1 MDISALLKELFNG
14 VVYLGTAEGLKTL
27 VMFVISGVL
36 IYLAIK
42 KDYEPALL
50 LPIGFGAILANLP
63 PVIDAVTGNAA
74 ASVLGSEGFLTV
86 LFNSGIKNELFPIL
100 IFIAVGAM
108 IDFSPLMKDPSMIF
122 FGAAAQ
128 FGIFATFLVALAL
141 IPVVIPD
148 IAAMAAGP
156 EKDSIILRLASAI
169 GIIGAA
175 DGPTTLYVANHF
187 QLSAYMA
194 PLSVAA
200 YSYMSLVPVIQPPVI
215 RALTTKKERCIHMT
229 YTEQRAPRLALIL
242 FPIVV
247 TILAGVIGP
256 MSAPLVGSLMFG
268 NLLRECGVLERL
280 SKTAQNE
287 LANLVT
293 MLLGLT
299 IGSTMIAQN
308 FLRWDTLLIL
318 ALGLFAFVFDT
329 AGGVLF
335 AKFLNLFRKNKINPM
350 IGAAGISAFPMSARV
365 IQKMAKAEDPYNFIL
380 MQSISANV
388 SGQLGSIVAG
398 GLVITLIGMMIGW

>member
-1 MDISALLKELFNG
+1 MGDLLRELFSG
-14 VVYLGTAEGLKTL
+14 ILYLFTNEGWKTL
-27 VMFVISGVL
+27 VMFLISGIL

-63 PVIDAVTGNAA
+63 PVLEGVAA
-74 ASVLGSEGFLTV
+74 ALGTEASPGFLTV
-86 LFNSGIKNELFPIL
+86 LFNAGIANELFPIL

-108 IDFSPLMKDPSMIF
+108 IDFSPLMKDPAMIF

-128 FGIFATFLVALAL
+128 FGIFATFLLSLVL
-141 IPVVIPD
+141 IP
-148 IAAMAAGP
+148 
-156 EKDSIILRLASAI
+156 IILPATAGNESLILKLASAI

-187 QLSAYMA
+187 QLKDYMA
-194 PLSVAA
+194 PISVAA

-215 RALTTKKERCIHMT
+215 RLLTTKKERMIRMD
-229 YTEQRAPRLALIL
+229 YREARAPRLALIL

-247 TILAGVIGP
+247 TVVSGIIVP

-293 MLLGLT
+293 ILLGLT
-299 IGSTMIAQN
+299 IGSTMVAQN
-308 FLRWDTLLIL
+308 FLRLDTLLIMG
-318 ALGLFAFVFDT
+318 LGLFAFVFDT

-335 AKFLNLFRKNKINPM
+335 AKLINLFRKNKINPM
-350 IGAAGISAFPMSARV
+350 VGAAGISAFPMSARV
-365 IQKMAKAEDPYNFIL
+365 IQKMAKEDDPYNFIL
-380 MQSISANV
+380 MQAISANV

-398 GLVITLIGMMIGW
+398 GMVITLVSMLLR

>member
-1 MDISALLKELFNG
+1 MDILAILKELFGG
-14 VVYLGTAEGLKTL
+14 VLYLFTPSGLKCL
-27 VMFVISGVL
+27 AMFIIAGVL

-63 PVIDAVTGNAA
+63 PVIDATGLEI
-74 ASVLGSEGFLTV
+74 ASVLGEGGFLKV
-86 LFNSGIKNELFPIL
+86 LFDAGIANELFPVL
-100 IFIAVGAM
+100 IFIGVGAM
-108 IDFSPLMKDPSMIF
+108 IDFSPLLKDPSMIF

-128 FGIFATFLVALAL
+128 FGIFATFLVSLL
-141 IPVVIPD
+141 LVPVVLGVTD
-148 IAAMAAGP
+148 
-156 EKDSIILRLASAI
+156 DSLILRLASAI

-187 QLSAYMA
+187 DLKDYMG
-194 PLSVAA
+194 PISVAA

-215 RALTTKKERCIHMT
+215 KALTTKKERMIRMN
-229 YTEQRAPRLALIL
+229 YNEERSSKLALIL
-242 FPIVV
+242 FPIIV
-247 TILAGVIGP
+247 TAVAGIIVP

-268 NLLRECGVLERL
+268 NLIRECGVLERL

-293 MLLGLT
+293 ILLGIT
-299 IGSTMIAQN
+299 IGGTMVAAK
-308 FLRWDTLLIL
+308 FLRLDTLLIMG
-318 ALGLFAFVFDT
+318 LGLFAFVFDT

-335 AKFLNLFRKNKINPM
+335 AKALNMFRKTKINPM
-350 IGAAGISAFPMSARV
+350 VGAAGISAFPMSARV
-365 IQKMAKAEDPYNFIL
+365 IQKLAKEDDPYNFIL

-398 GLVITLIGMMIGW
+398 GMVITLVSMMLGGTW

>member
-14 VVYLGTAEGLKTL
+14 VFYLGTAEGLKTL
-27 VMFVISGVL
+27 VMFIISGVL

-187 QLSAYMA
+187 QLS
-194 PLSVAA
+194 
-200 YSYMSLVPVIQPPVI
+200 
-215 RALTTKKERCIHMT
+215 
-229 YTEQRAPRLALIL
+229 
-242 FPIVV
+242 
-247 TILAGVIGP
+247 
-256 MSAPLVGSLMFG
+256 
-268 NLLRECGVLERL
+268 
-280 SKTAQNE
+280 
-287 LANLVT
+287 
-293 MLLGLT
+293 
-299 IGSTMIAQN
+299 
-308 FLRWDTLLIL
+308 
-318 ALGLFAFVFDT
+318 
-329 AGGVLF
+329 
-335 AKFLNLFRKNKINPM
+335 
-350 IGAAGISAFPMSARV
+350 
-365 IQKMAKAEDPYNFIL
+365 
-380 MQSISANV
+380 
-388 SGQLGSIVAG
+388 
-398 GLVITLIGMMIGW
+398 

>member
-1 MDISALLKELFNG
+1 MDIGAILKELFGG
-14 VVYLGTAEGLKTL
+14 VLYLGTANGLKSL
-27 VMFVISGVL
+27 VMFIIAGVL

-63 PVIDAVTGNAA
+63 PVIDAITKNPA

-108 IDFSPLMKDPSMIF
+108 IDFSPLLKDPSMIF

-128 FGIFATFLVALAL
+128 FGIFATFLISLVL
-141 IPVVIPD
+141 IPVVLP
-148 IAAMAAGP
+148 ATAGD
-156 EKDSIILRLASAI
+156 DSLIIRLASAI

-187 QLSAYMA
+187 DLKDYMA
-194 PLSVAA
+194 PISVAA

-215 RALTTKKERCIHMT
+215 RALTSKKERMIRMN
-229 YTEQRAPRLALIL
+229 YNEERASKTALIL

-247 TILAGVIGP
+247 TVVAGIIVP

-268 NLLRECGVLERL
+268 NLIRECGVLERL
-280 SKTAQNE
+280 SKTAQGE

-293 MLLGLT
+293 ILLGIT
-299 IGSTMIAQN
+299 IGSTMVAEN
-308 FLRWDTLLIL
+308 FLRLDTLLIMG
-318 ALGLFAFVFDT
+318 LGLFAFVFDT

-335 AKFLNLFRKNKINPM
+335 AKLLNVFRKNKINPM
-350 IGAAGISAFPMSARV
+350 VGAAGISAFPMSARV
-365 IQKMAKAEDPYNFIL
+365 IQKMAKEEDPYNFIL

-398 GLVITLIGMMIGW
+398 GMVITLVSMMLGGAW

>member
-1 MDISALLKELFNG
+1 MDIGAILKELFGG
-14 VVYLGTAEGLKTL
+14 VLYLGTANGLKSL
-27 VMFVISGVL
+27 VMFIIAGVL

-63 PVIDAVTGNAA
+63 PVIDAITGNPA

-108 IDFSPLMKDPSMIF
+108 IDFSPLLKDPSMIF

-128 FGIFATFLVALAL
+128 FGIFATFLISLVL
-141 IPVVIPD
+141 IPVVLP
-148 IAAMAAGP
+148 ATAGD
-156 EKDSIILRLASAI
+156 DSLIIRLASAI

-187 QLSAYMA
+187 DLKDYMA
-194 PLSVAA
+194 PISVAA

-215 RALTTKKERCIHMT
+215 RALTSKKERMIRMN
-229 YTEQRAPRLALIL
+229 YNEERASKTALIL

-247 TILAGVIGP
+247 TVVAGIIVP

-268 NLLRECGVLERL
+268 NLIRECGVLERL
-280 SKTAQNE
+280 SKTAQGE

-293 MLLGLT
+293 ILLGIT
-299 IGSTMIAQN
+299 IGSTMVAEN
-308 FLRWDTLLIL
+308 FLRLDTLLIMG
-318 ALGLFAFVFDT
+318 LGLFVFVFDT

-335 AKFLNLFRKNKINPM
+335 AKLLNVFRKNKINPM
-350 IGAAGISAFPMSARV
+350 VGAAGISAFPMSARV
-365 IQKMAKAEDPYNFIL
+365 IQKMAKEEDPYNFIL

-398 GLVITLIGMMIGW
+398 GMVITLVSMMLGGAW

>member
-1 MDISALLKELFNG
+1 MDVWALLKELFSG
-14 VVYLGTAEGLKTL
+14 VVYMGTFEGVKTL
-27 VMFVISGVL
+27 IMFTIAGIL

-63 PVIDAVTGNAA
+63 PIIDAVTGNPA

-86 LFNSGIKNELFPIL
+86 LFNAGIKNELFPIL

-108 IDFSPLMKDPSMIF
+108 IDFSPLLKEPTMIF

-128 FGIFATFLVALAL
+128 FGIFATFLLAL
-141 IPVVIPD
+141 FLIPNVLPDVI
-148 IAAMAAGP
+148 AMAEGP
-156 EKDSIILRLASAI
+156 EKQSLVLRLASAI

-187 QLSAYMA
+187 KLTEYMA
-194 PLSVAA
+194 PISVAA

-215 RALTTKKERCIHMT
+215 RALTTKKERTIRMT
-229 YTEQRAPRLALIL
+229 YTEQRAPRVALIL

-247 TILAGVIGP
+247 TALAGIIVP

-293 MLLGLT
+293 ILLGLT
-299 IGSTMIAQN
+299 IGSTMVAAN

-318 ALGLFAFVFDT
+318 GLGLVAFVFDT

-335 AKFLNLFRKNKINPM
+335 AKLINLFRKNKINPM

-398 GLVITLIGMMIGW
+398 GLVITLVGLVIGW